1 MAISYFY
8 AFEKYSSEAEAQ
20 AAVAA
25 LLDRLQN
32 NPTEWM
38 EVKEITGSQEAGWVI
53 PSTKLTDAE
62 ILNPDGS
69 KTYMAYSKISG
80 SNVMPLTATQ
90 LEEKRNEFR
99 VFYGDYL
106 RANVITKSDE
116 STTPPTE
123 TTVTPTTDMSDYV
136 S

>member
-1 MAISYFY
+1 MAVLYFY

-20 AAVAA
+20 AAATA
-25 LLDRLQN
+25 LLERMQN
-32 NPTEWM
+32 NPTDWM
-38 EVKEITGSQEAGWVI
+38 EVKEITGSQEAGWLM
-53 PSTKLTDAE
+53 PPTKLTDAE
-62 ILNPDGS
+62 ILNPDES
-69 KTYMAYSKISG
+69 KTYTAYSKISG
-80 SNVMPLTATQ
+80 SNVMPLTAAQ

-106 RANVITKSDE
+106 RANVITKADE

-123 TTVTPTTDMSDYV
+123 TTITPTTDMSDFV